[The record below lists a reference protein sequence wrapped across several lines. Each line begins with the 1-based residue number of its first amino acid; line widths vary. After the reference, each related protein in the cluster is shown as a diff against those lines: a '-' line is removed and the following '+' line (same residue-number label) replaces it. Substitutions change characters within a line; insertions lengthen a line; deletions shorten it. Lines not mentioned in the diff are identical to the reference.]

1 MSPVGARTSQDKPAA
16 HWIDPPPL
24 DEKVAK
30 YTMSV
35 MVVFIKQTGSW
46 GDRPKASGHIHSD
59 TLYDYESI
67 ENPITLPTS
76 AMSPSFPASE
86 SLDRTLGISLTRRTA
101 SISALTPSY
110 GPAYPFAN
118 SGKVVSFNSP
128 ILASTVASVNA
139 LISKYINK
147 IIYYISASNWPV
159 VFARIRQ
166 KIHHFASGS
175 EELHD
180 NTDMKLLSYCAMDQ
194 TRLIQLFQELSS
206 LLVSM
211 KREAQSSIALSL
223 RNAIWNWISGFP
235 DQFGETIIYHR
246 KLEGAPERVFDT
258 LYQMMQDPG
267 SLSINRRI
275 IWPTLTALLATSPER
290 LQQSEEA
297 MTGYTN
303 KSKKASDMILLYPCP
318 LTPILVEFFLAH
330 RLFNPAEPRRQT
342 IRYRYGLLLGPLQGS

>member
-1 MSPVGARTSQDKPAA
+1 LTYYQSQLLLTKILASAMAFRWESHREEVLHSDTRKPTSPVGARNSQEKPS
-16 HWIDPPPL
+16 WSWVDPPPL
-24 DEKVAK
+24 DDKVAR
-30 YTMSV
+30 YAISV

-67 ENPITLPTS
+67 ENPITFPVSATS
-76 AMSPSFPASE
+76 SSFSASE
-86 SLDRTLGISLTRRTA
+86 SLDRRLGISLTRRTA

-128 ILASTVASVNA
+128 ILASTIPSVNA

-147 IIYYISASNWPV
+147 IIYYISASNWAV

-194 TRLIQLFQELSS
+194 NRLIQLFQELSS

-235 DQFGETIIYHR
+235 DQFGETTIYHR

-267 SLSINRRI
+267 SISTNRRI

-297 MTGYTN
+297 MAGYSN
-303 KSKKASDMILLYPCP
+303 KSKKA
-318 LTPILVEFFLAH
+318 
-330 RLFNPAEPRRQT
+330 RNN
-342 IRYRYGLLLGPLQGS
+342 